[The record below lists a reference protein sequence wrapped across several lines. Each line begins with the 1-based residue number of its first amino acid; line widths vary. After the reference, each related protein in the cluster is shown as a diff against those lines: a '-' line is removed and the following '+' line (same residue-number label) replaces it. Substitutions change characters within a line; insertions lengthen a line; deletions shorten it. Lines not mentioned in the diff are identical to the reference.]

1 MWATDRGE
9 WSTVSPAD
17 ILDDLAA
24 RGLIHDSTDPVAL
37 RERLAGG
44 PIGVYAGFDPTADS
58 LHVGN
63 LVPLLLLRRF
73 QQFGH
78 RPVAVAGGATG
89 MIGDPGGRATE
100 RVLLDAATLDTNL
113 TAITEQLRR
122 LLDFSEGPTSA
133 RLVDNRDWTAPIGV
147 LEFLRD
153 VGKHITVNTMLAKD
167 SVRSRVES
175 DAGISFTEF
184 SYMLLQANDFRHL
197 HEHLQVELQV
207 GGSDQWGNIT
217 AGIDLIRRTSGAHV
231 HGLTV
236 PLVTQADGSKFGKSV
251 DGAVWLSAERTTPY
265 AFYQYFVNT
274 DDRDVERFL
283 LQLTLLPVEQIAAIM
298 GEHSAAPERRSAQQE
313 LARSVTA
320 LVHGQAEADRAAGAS
335 AGFTRTAVELTEGD
349 WAELAASL
357 PVTELVSS
365 DIGRDIV
372 DLLAASGIVAS
383 KGEGRRLV
391 SQRGLSLNDVPITE
405 GQQLCADDLLAGG
418 WSMIRRGRKQRFL
431 LHLAR

>member
-298 GEHSAAPERRSAQQE
+298 EEHSAAPERRSAQQE

-357 PVTELVSS
+357 PVTDLASS